1 MSETAA
7 PPVVLVVDD
16 DLSYRLF
23 MRQVLELAGF
33 TVIVESNGRLALRWL
48 EEQPVAVLVTDLVMP
63 EIEGLELIELV
74 KHGFPDIRVVAV
86 SGGGPQGG
94 GAYLRFARLVGADA
108 TLRKPFSGSELI
120 EAVLPAPK

>member
-7 PPVVLVVDD
+7 RPVALVVDD

-23 MRQVLELAGF
+23 MRQVLDLAGF
-33 TVIVESNGRLALRWL
+33 EVIVESNGRSALDRLAER
-48 EEQPVAVLVTDLVMP
+48 PVTVLVTDLVMP

-74 KHGFPDIRVVAV
+74 RNGFPDLRIVAI

-94 GAYLRFARLVGADA
+94 SAYLRFARLIGANA
-108 TLRKPFSGSELI
+108 TLQKPFSGTALI
-120 EAVLPAPK
+120 EAVLPAPE